1 MGRRKEAGGDDDS
14 STSSQ
19 RIDTDEEEGGGEQQE
34 RGSQGGAPGSIW
46 PASSAKPFRLKAM
59 RWQKLSYILVRIRR
73 AHVNGRKYV
82 GNVLVPEYW
91 YRYLSGFGFRQCSN
105 YGSAK
110 VRNCSVSDINM

>member
-34 RGSQGGAPGSIW
+34 RGSQCGATGSIW

-73 AHVNGRKYV
+73 AHVNGRKCV
-82 GNVLVPEYW
+82 GNVSVPE
-91 YRYLSGFGFRQCSN
+91 YRYLSGFGFRQCSK

-110 VRNCSVSDINM
+110 FRNCSFSDKIM